1 MKKILSVM
9 LMIAMLMTSTVAL
22 AEDTMTVYSINL
34 SDIQMSEND
43 EVLMDLTGMTV
54 SLGAGVDDNG
64 TAGLLSGVVTAGE
77 EVALN
82 AGIAVADGKLVA
94 NVDGMTQPLVL
105 DLAALLTEEN
115 IQMLID
121 EIMAQFSDEE
131 LVALEKFFTAFA
143 EMFSEESLL
152 AMEEASL
159 QYEEDLEAL
168 LMEHMAV
175 EEGVGTV
182 FIAGPD
188 EELSSTLITIDI
200 SGEMMAEMMKLAF
213 SIYDSNPAFIDL
225 MNAAL
230 ALDGEEPIES
240 FSELYEETGMA
251 EQYEAMDMLLGVY
264 VSDDYDNGYID
275 VVMEIY
281 DATAEEETLLAEI
294 AAGINVVDAFEFV
307 MTVTDPDSGEAFYAE
322 LSVIDSE
329 EFPGESEISAYAGM
343 IYDDGQEQLLNLWI
357 GPDADYG
364 TLGTLVI
371 GEEGDAVGAAWGF
384 NEETQVLNLYD
395 EYGTSITMGLTTDFE
410 GAEAGERMIYFEMAD
425 EELVDRISA
434 VLSFSA
440 EEIALA
446 DVQTLAAAEGINILE
461 ITAED
466 EDQLYADIEAITLNT
481 MLTLAQNVEG
491 IATLLGMGE

>member
-9 LMIAMLMTSTVAL
+9 LMIAMLLTSTVAL

-105 DLAALLTEEN
+105 DLASLLTEEN
-115 IQMLID
+115 VQVLVD
-121 EIMAQFSDEE
+121 ELMAQFSDEE

-230 ALDGEEPIES
+230 ELDGEEPIES

-294 AAGINVVDAFEFV
+294 TAGINVVDVIEFV
-307 MTVTDPDSGEAFYAE
+307 MTVTDPDSGEALYADFN
-322 LSVIDSE
+322 VIDSE

-434 VLSFSA
+434 VLSFST